1 MSRITEQ
8 INAYLE
14 PLTQDHTFSGAILA
28 SVHGE
33 IVYSNAF
40 GKANIELA
48 VDNTTKTKFR
58 IASITKTFTTVC
70 ILQLV
75 ERGQLHLEDPLSK
88 YYPNYTNG
96 NHITIHHLLTHT
108 SGIANYTDDP
118 HMLEWA
124 VHPSTPEKIIERFSQ
139 KELDFSPGEQ
149 YNYSNSG
156 YILLGAILEQ
166 ITGQS
171 YEQYLQEHIFEPLG
185 MKDSRLDRPD
195 YILDLRAAGYQFSEE
210 GTILNAPF
218 FNSTNAYSA
227 GAIISTVEDLHIWDQ
242 ALYTDQLLGKSS
254 IDQMFTPFKGEQDY
268 HYGYG
273 WIIQETPY
281 GKLVTHTGGIP
292 GFSSILLR
300 FIDRGVCVHALSNI
314 AQDVSEIGK
323 KIAEII
329 QESPVKSLG

>member
-1 MSRITEQ
+1 MSQITEKM
-8 INAYLE
+8 NAYLE
-14 PLTQDHTFSGAILA
+14 PLAQDHKFSGAILA
-28 SVHGE
+28 SLHGE
-33 IVYSNAF
+33 VVYSNAF
-40 GKANIELA
+40 GKANIELS

-58 IASITKTFTTVC
+58 IASITKTFTAVC

-75 ERGQLHLEDPLSK
+75 ELGQLHLEDPLSK
-88 YYPNYTNG
+88 YYPDYTNG
-96 NHITIHHLLTHT
+96 DHITIHHLLTHT

-124 VHPSTPEKIIERFSQ
+124 VHPSTPEEIMERFSQ

-149 YNYSNSG
+149 YKYSNSG
-156 YILLGAILEQ
+156 YILLGSILEQ

-171 YEQYLQEHIFEPLG
+171 YDQYLQEHIFEPLG

-195 YILDLRAAGYQFSEE
+195 YILDLRAAGYHLSEE
-210 GTILNAPF
+210 GTLLNAPF

-242 ALYTDQLLGKSS
+242 ALYTNQLLGKSS

-268 HYGYG
+268 LYGYG
-273 WIIQETPY
+273 WVIQETPY

-292 GFSSILLR
+292 GFTSILLR
-300 FIDRGVCVHALSNI
+300 FIDCGLCVHVLSNI

-323 KIAEII
+323 KISDII
-329 QESPVKSLG
+329 QESPIKTLG